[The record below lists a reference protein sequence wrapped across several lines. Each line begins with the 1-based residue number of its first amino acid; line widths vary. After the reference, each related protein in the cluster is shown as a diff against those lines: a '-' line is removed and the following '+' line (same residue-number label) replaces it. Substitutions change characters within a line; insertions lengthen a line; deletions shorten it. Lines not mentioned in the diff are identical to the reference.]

1 MIKIK
6 NNIGNNKN
14 KNIIILEEENE
25 LLKKIK
31 KICIIL

>member
-25 LLKKIK
+25 LLKKDK
-31 KICIIL
+31 ENV